1 MSKTDTSTRSVIERG
16 DLDRL
21 LGALHE
27 QGFETVGP
35 VRRGDAIVYDT
46 IASAADLPAGWTDE
60 QEAGHYR
67 LKRRDDAMLFGYNVG
82 PSAWKRFLFPPALA
96 LWQVTRAERGFTL
109 SADDQPV
116 PRYALIG
123 VRACELAALRVHDR
137 VLTGGPYVDVEY
149 RARRAQAF
157 VVAVGCVKAGGTC
170 FCASMGT
177 GPEPVSGFDLAL
189 TEVLEDGRHRF
200 VVTVGSER
208 GEALLAGLSARP
220 AAAADVAAAQR
231 ATAGAATMGRAID
244 TRDLA
249 PLLARQHEHPR
260 WSRIAERCL
269 TCGNCTLSCP
279 TCFCHTVEDHA
290 ALDGSTAGR
299 VRRWDS
305 CFSLEFSYI
314 HGGSVRPSARA
325 RYRQWLTHKLSSWH
339 DQFGSS
345 GCVGCGRCIT
355 WCPAKID
362 MTEEVRAIREAQRA

>member
-1 MSKTDTSTRSVIERG
+1 MPKTDPHPRSVIERG
-16 DLDRL
+16 ELDRL
-21 LGALHE
+21 LGALRE
-27 QGFETVGP
+27 RGYETVGP

-46 IASAADLPAGWTDE
+46 IGSADDLPAGWTDE

-82 PSAWKRFLFPPALA
+82 PSAWKRFLFPPALPLFQA
-96 LWQVTRAERGFTL
+96 RRADRGFTL
-109 SADDQPV
+109 SADDPPA
-116 PRYALIG
+116 PRFALIG

-137 VLTGGPYVDVEY
+137 VLTGGPFVDVEY
-149 RARRAQAF
+149 RARRVQAF

-177 GPEPVSGFDLAL
+177 GPVPRTGFDLAL
-189 TEVLEDGRHRF
+189 TEVIEDGRHRF
-200 VVTVGSER
+200 VVEAGSER
-208 GEALLAGLSARP
+208 GEEVLADLPHRP
-220 AAAADVAAAQR
+220 ATAGDLAAAER
-231 ATAGAATMGRAID
+231 ALAGAATMTRSID
-244 TRDLA
+244 THDLA

-260 WSRIAERCL
+260 WSRIADRCL

-279 TCFCHTVEDHA
+279 TCFCHTIEDRA
-290 ALDGSTAGR
+290 ALDGSSAER

-362 MTEEVRAIREAQRA
+362 MTEEVRAIRETQRT